1 MKTLLRTF
9 RICTVALSFL
19 FALPL
24 AGLAQGSSRSLLI
37 NHGGTACGNASPE
50 DHFFASSLTTNP
62 TLVHS
67 TNVGVPYYS
76 VFTAYNPADHKVYYA
91 DIGGAGTKVYALDF
105 NFGGT
110 LASPT
115 VSSPTYVYNYTLN
128 QLCFDNYGN
137 NYGFYNFDG
146 ATGTA
151 VIAKVDIAT
160 GAELAGTARTVQ
172 FPAGHIPNNVYN
184 GDIVILPN
192 GRMFATFGDA
202 PSTLY
207 ELSNPTAAGTV
218 TATYLA
224 SLPRVCFSIGF
235 VDGNLVVAGSDGG
248 GCYYFVWDINSV
260 TLSNAF
266 AFPGGKNSA
275 DMSSMTLAV
284 GCSKQLTGAGTV
296 NNNTANVY
304 YRIVVKNNGN
314 ILLNNLQVTDDLAK
328 VFGAGNVT
336 AVSVSFVSNPGGLQL
351 NPGYNGTTD
360 INLLAPNQTL
370 NNHPVATDSVV
381 INMAVTATNLSGG
394 TVYYNSAIASGSIGA
409 GSTYM
414 AVADSSNNGSSSR
427 MDLDGNGLSDDAG
440 ENTPTPFVFVP
451 GLLPVNGFSL
461 QGTRHDEVVAL
472 RWNVTSAQEISGFEI
487 ERSTDG
493 VSFEKR
499 GTVAVQNQTSY
510 SFSDAVTGVRSAGIF
525 YRIKAVMT
533 DNSFAFSNIFYG
545 KNGTAISLA
554 VYPNPFQG
562 SLSLQLQTADKG
574 AVALIVRDLAGRT
587 VVSKTV
593 PVEKGVNYLQL
604 TEMQSAQPGTY
615 FIETTCGS
623 ERSFVKVVK
632 Q

>member
-105 NFGGT
+105 NFGGA
-110 LASPT
+110 LASPA
-115 VSSPTYVYNYTLN
+115 VSSPTYIYNYTLN
-128 QLCFDNYGN
+128 QLCFDNNGN

-192 GRMFATFGDA
+192 GRLFATFGDA

-207 ELSNPTAAGTV
+207 ELSNPNVTGTV

-235 VDGNLVVAGSDGG
+235 VDGNLIVAGSDGG
-248 GCYYFVWDINSV
+248 GCYYYVWDINSV
-260 TLSNAF
+260 ALSTAF

-284 GCSKQLTGAGTV
+284 GCSKQLTGASTV
-296 NNNTANVY
+296 NSNTANIY
-304 YRIVVKNNGN
+304 YRIVVKNKGN

-336 AVSVSFVSNPGGLQL
+336 AVSISFVSNPGGLQL
-351 NPGYNGTTD
+351 NPEYNGTTD
-360 INLLAPNQTL
+360 INLLASGQTL
-370 NNHPVATDSVV
+370 NNHPVATDSIV
-381 INMAVTATNLSGG
+381 INMAVTATNLSGS
-394 TVYYNSAIASGSIGA
+394 TVYYNSAVASGSIGA
-409 GSTYM
+409 GATYM
-414 AVADSSNNGSSSR
+414 AVADSSNNGSSPR
-427 MDLDGNGLSDDAG
+427 MDLDGNGVSDDAG

-461 QGTRHDEVVAL
+461 QGTRHDDVVAL
-472 RWNVTSAQEISGFEI
+472 HWDVTSVQEISGFEI

-493 VSFEKR
+493 ISFEKR
-499 GTVAVQNQTSY
+499 GTAAVQNKTSY
-510 SFSDAVTGVRSAGIF
+510 SFSDDVTGIRSAGVF
-525 YRIKAVMT
+525 YRIKALKA
-533 DNSFAFSNIFYG
+533 DNGFAFSNIFYG

-554 VYPNPFQG
+554 VYPNPFRG
-562 SLSLQLQTADKG
+562 SLSVQLQTAGKG
-574 AVALIVRDLAGRT
+574 AATLVARDIAGRT

-593 PVEKGVNYLQL
+593 PVEKGINYLPL

-615 FIETTCGS
+615 FIETVCGS
-623 ERSFVKVVK
+623 ERGFVKVVK